1 MTSSDLLNLINLKKN
16 EIKNADLI
24 VLSIGVNNVLNTVIQ
39 KLCNELDLNIES
51 LKNYDETTFDLI
63 IGKYLIL
70 VHDVAQVYLRV
81 VLAWSYIDIG

>member
-51 LKNYDETTFDLI
+51 LKIMMKQHLI
-63 IGKYLIL
+63 
-70 VHDVAQVYLRV
+70 
-81 VLAWSYIDIG
+81 

>member
-1 MTSSDLLNLINLKKN
+1 MKSSDLLNLINLKKN

-51 LKNYDETTFDLI
+51 LKNYE
-63 IGKYLIL
+63 
-70 VHDVAQVYLRV
+70 
-81 VLAWSYIDIG
+81 